1 MCISTLFFYTIIFIV
16 TIRVSYLIGDLLDV
30 RPSPSRV
37 SGWPLRVPNRV
48 KFDWVGPQMD
58 QNLGSINSTEFVFT
72 NQGSI
77 FSTFAAFMLVL
88 QYFCMFEPIKYV
100 LK

>member
-30 RPSPSRV
+30 WPSPSRV
-37 SGWPLRVPNRV
+37 SGWLLRVPNQV
-48 KFDWVGPQMD
+48 KSDWVSPQMD
-58 QNLGSINSTEFVFT
+58 PKFGFYKFYLFSRIKALLFT
-72 NQGSI
+72 K
-77 FSTFAAFMLVL
+77 FAVYILVL